1 MGYRDG
7 MVVEPALVFYITTTV
22 HRRHV
27 QRLVDR
33 LVAGKVHL
41 RAEYK
46 FITIR
51 YCASPPE

>member
-1 MGYRDG
+1 

-41 RAEYK
+41 KAEYK